1 MIGKSACPDRDLV
14 TTVLAG
20 GRARRMGGRDKSL
33 TMLAGRPLLDHVL
46 ARLEPQVGRIVI
58 NANGD
63 PGRFAGRGLP
73 VVADSIDDFAGPLA
87 GVLAGLDW
95 VAANVPEAGWMLS
108 VPADTPFL
116 PRDLAARLQ
125 AALESNAPEL
135 VCAASGGRV
144 HHVVTLWPLAQREAL
159 RRALLD
165 EGLRKVDHWT
175 ARFRVGLVDF
185 TATPVDPFFN
195 VNTPDDIADAERLLA
210 GCR

>member
-1 MIGKSACPDRDLV
+1 MIDQPARPDRDLV
-14 TTVLAG
+14 ATVLAG
-20 GRARRMGGRDKSL
+20 GRARRMGGCDKSL
-33 TMLAGRPLLDHVL
+33 MRLAGRPLLDHVL
-46 ARLEPQVGRIVI
+46 ACLEPQVGHILI

-95 VAANVPEAGWMLS
+95 VAANLPEADWMLS

-116 PRDLAARLQ
+116 PPDLAARLR
-125 AALESNAPEL
+125 AALEIDGPEM
-135 VCAASGGRV
+135 VCAASGGRA
-144 HHVVTLWPLAQREAL
+144 HHVVALWPLAGREAL

-165 EGLRKVDHWT
+165 EGLRKVDRWT

-185 TATPVDPFFN
+185 PATPVDPFFN
-195 VNTPDDIADAERLLA
+195 VNTPDDIAEAERALA
-210 GCR
+210 GRR